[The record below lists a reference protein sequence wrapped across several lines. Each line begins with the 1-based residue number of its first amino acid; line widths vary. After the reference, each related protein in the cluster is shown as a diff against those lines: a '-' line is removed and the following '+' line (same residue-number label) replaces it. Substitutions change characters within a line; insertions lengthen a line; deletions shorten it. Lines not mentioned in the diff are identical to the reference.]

1 MADKV
6 KIIGDRILSMDDLD
20 KMNQAEIR
28 NRKYKYC
35 TIECDEGELLAK
47 VEYSERPGIHGTW
60 GPSEVKYEGQ
70 WISIDEFYD
79 TKAGRSFGC
88 KDYRITE

>member
-28 NRKYKYC
+28 SRKYKFC
-35 TIECDEGELLAK
+35 TIDCGEYGKFLAK
-47 VEYSERPGIHGTW
+47 VEYSERYGIWYVT
-60 GPSEVKYEGQ
+60 EVKYGDD
-70 WISIDEFYD
+70 WISIDRFDSTLE
-79 TKAGRSFGC
+79 GGC
-88 KDYRITE
+88 YSCENFRLTE